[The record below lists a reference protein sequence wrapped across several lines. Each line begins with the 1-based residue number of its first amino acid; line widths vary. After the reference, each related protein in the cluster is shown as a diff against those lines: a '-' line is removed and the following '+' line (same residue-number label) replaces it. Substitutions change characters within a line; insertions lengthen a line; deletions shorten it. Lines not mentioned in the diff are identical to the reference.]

1 MLHSDFFYLTGWSNL
16 QTSIT
21 VNCRLKSIVYRQYN
35 EEVSEQRHAMSNEK
49 MDYTQQGNRLPF
61 QCIFS
66 YGFYRCDSGANLRV
80 FTKGGGGGCE
90 Y

>member
-1 MLHSDFFYLTGWSNL
+1 
-16 QTSIT
+16 
-21 VNCRLKSIVYRQYN
+21 
-35 EEVSEQRHAMSNEK
+35 MSNEK

-80 FTKGGGGGCE
+80 FTKGGGGGGGDANVKKILILWPK
-90 Y
+90 